1 MDYIYSVI
9 ILISLFVILATSF
22 NLVIGYGGL
31 ISIAHPIFYGLGAYT
46 SALLAR
52 DAGLPVPLAM
62 LAGAALATAMSVVVS
77 LPALRISGDYLLIA
91 SIGFQLGMIELIK
104 NLRFTGGASGVSN
117 IPSFLVPSYGRIS
130 YVVLVICVAVAVVLL
145 VRWIAHSDYGRA
157 ISAMRDDEVAFA
169 ALGRD
174 AKWMK
179 ISIFASGLRHRRVC
193 GRALRALFPLRHGRA
208 IRDPDVIDD
217 PDHGRCRR
225 APKSM
230 GAGGWCHSV
239 ADPAAGHHVPESA
252 AGSARTAAGALVHG
266 PRAGVHVRSPRWID
280 PGRHHL
286 DLIGHH
292 QSIEALR
299 CWRCAH

>member
-1 MDYIYSVI
+1 MDYIYSVV
-9 ILISLFVILATSF
+9 ILISLFVVLATSF

-52 DAGLPVPLAM
+52 DAGLPVPVAM
-62 LAGAALATAMSVVVS
+62 LAGAALATAMSVVLS

-117 IPSFLVPSYGRIS
+117 IPAFLVPSYGRFA

-179 ISIFASGLRHRRVC
+179 ISIFALGSG
-193 GRALRALFPLRHGRA
+193 
-208 IRDPDVIDD
+208 I
-217 PDHGRCRR
+217 
-225 APKSM
+225 
-230 GAGGWCHSV
+230 AGF
-239 ADPAAGHHVPESA
+239 
-252 AGSARTAAGALVHG
+252 AGALYAHYFRYVTVEQFEILMSSTILTMVVVG
-266 PRAGVHVRSPRWID
+266 GLRSPWGPVVGAVLLQILPQAITFLNLPPVLLGPLQGLLFTGLVLVFMFVR
-280 PGRHHL
+280 PGGM
-286 DLIGHH
+286 IQAGTTWT
-292 QSIEALR
+292 SS
-299 CWRCAH
+299 AHTKASKP

>member
-9 ILISLFVILATSF
+9 ILIGLFVVLATSF

-62 LAGAALATAMSVVVS
+62 LAGAALATAISIAVS

-117 IPSFLVPSYGRIS
+117 IPAFLVPSYGRIS
-130 YVVLVICVAVAVVLL
+130 YVVLVVGVAVAVVLL
-145 VRWIAHSDYGRA
+145 VRRIAHSDYGRA
-157 ISAMRDDEVAFA
+157 ISAMRDDEIAFA

-179 ISIFASGLRHRRVC
+179 ISIFALGSGIAGFAGALYAHYFRFVTVEQFEILMSSTILTMVVVGGLRSPWGPVV
-193 GRALRALFPLRHGRA
+193 GAILLQILPQAITFLNLPPVLLGPLQGLLFTGLVLVFMFVRPGGL
-208 IRDPDVIDD
+208 IQ
-217 PDHGRCRR
+217 
-225 APKSM
+225 
-230 GAGGWCHSV
+230 AGTTWTS
-239 ADPAAGHHVPESA
+239 
-252 AGSARTAAGALVHG
+252 SARTKASK
-266 PRAGVHVRSPRWID
+266 P
-280 PGRHHL
+280 
-286 DLIGHH
+286 
-292 QSIEALR
+292 
-299 CWRCAH
+299 

>member
-9 ILISLFVILATSF
+9 ILISLFVVLATSF

-104 NLRFTGGASGVSN
+104 NLRFTGGASGVAN
-117 IPSFLVPSYGRIS
+117 IPAFLVPSYGRFA
-130 YVVLVICVAVAVVLL
+130 YVALVVCVAVSVVLL

-179 ISIFASGLRHRRVC
+179 ISIFALGSGIAGFAGALYAHYFRFVTVEQFEILMSSTILTMVVVGGLRSPWGPVV
-193 GRALRALFPLRHGRA
+193 GAILLQILPQAITFLNLPPVLLGPLQGLLFTGLVLVFMFVRPGGL
-208 IRDPDVIDD
+208 IQ
-217 PDHGRCRR
+217 
-225 APKSM
+225 
-230 GAGGWCHSV
+230 AGTTWTS
-239 ADPAAGHHVPESA
+239 
-252 AGSARTAAGALVHG
+252 SARTKASK
-266 PRAGVHVRSPRWID
+266 P
-280 PGRHHL
+280 
-286 DLIGHH
+286 
-292 QSIEALR
+292 
-299 CWRCAH
+299 

>member
-1 MDYIYSVI
+1 
-9 ILISLFVILATSF
+9 LFVVLATSF

-62 LAGAALATAMSVVVS
+62 LAGAALATIMSVVVS

-117 IPSFLVPSYGRIS
+117 IPAFLVPSYGRFA

-145 VRWIAHSDYGRA
+145 VRWIAHNDYGRA

-179 ISIFASGLRHRRVC
+179 ISIFALGSG
-193 GRALRALFPLRHGRA
+193 
-208 IRDPDVIDD
+208 I
-217 PDHGRCRR
+217 
-225 APKSM
+225 
-230 GAGGWCHSV
+230 AGF
-239 ADPAAGHHVPESA
+239 
-252 AGSARTAAGALVHG
+252 AGALYAHYFRFVTVEQFEILMSSAILTMVVVG
-266 PRAGVHVRSPRWID
+266 GLRSPWGPVVGAVLLQILPQAITFLNLPPVLLGPLQGLLFTGLVLVFMFIR
-280 PGRHHL
+280 PGG
-286 DLIGHH
+286 LIQAGTTWTSSTHTK
-292 QSIEALR
+292 ATKP
-299 CWRCAH
+299 

>member
-9 ILISLFVILATSF
+9 ILISLFVVLATSF

-52 DAGLPVPLAM
+52 DAGLPVPVAM
-62 LAGAALATAMSVVVS
+62 LLGAALATAMSVVLS

-91 SIGFQLGMIELIK
+91 SVGFQLGMIELIK

-117 IPSFLVPSYGRIS
+117 IPAFLVPSYGRFA

-179 ISIFASGLRHRRVC
+179 ISIFALGSG
-193 GRALRALFPLRHGRA
+193 
-208 IRDPDVIDD
+208 I
-217 PDHGRCRR
+217 
-225 APKSM
+225 
-230 GAGGWCHSV
+230 AGF
-239 ADPAAGHHVPESA
+239 
-252 AGSARTAAGALVHG
+252 AGALYAHYFRYVTVEQFEILMSSTILTMVVVG
-266 PRAGVHVRSPRWID
+266 GLRSPWGPVVGAVLLQILPQAITFLNLPPVLLGPLQGLLFTGLVLVFMFVR
-280 PGRHHL
+280 PGGM
-286 DLIGHH
+286 IQAGTTWT
-292 QSIEALR
+292 SS
-299 CWRCAH
+299 AHTKASKP

>member
-9 ILISLFVILATSF
+9 ILISLFVVLATSF

-117 IPSFLVPSYGRIS
+117 IPAFLVPSYGRIS

-179 ISIFASGLRHRRVC
+179 ISIFALGSGV
-193 GRALRALFPLRHGRA
+193 
-208 IRDPDVIDD
+208 
-217 PDHGRCRR
+217 
-225 APKSM
+225 
-230 GAGGWCHSV
+230 AGF
-239 ADPAAGHHVPESA
+239 
-252 AGSARTAAGALVHG
+252 AGALYAHYFRFVTVEQFEILMSSTILTMVVVG
-266 PRAGVHVRSPRWID
+266 GLRSPWGPVVGAILLQILPQAITFLNLPPVLLGPLQGLLFTGLVLVFMFIR
-280 PGRHHL
+280 PGG
-286 DLIGHH
+286 LIQAGTTWTSSTHTKA
-292 QSIEALR
+292 SKP
-299 CWRCAH
+299 

>member
-9 ILISLFVILATSF
+9 ILIGLFVILATSF

-62 LAGAALATAMSVVVS
+62 LAGAALATAMSVVLS

-117 IPSFLVPSYGRIS
+117 IPAFLVPSYGRFA
-130 YVVLVICVAVAVVLL
+130 YVVLVVCVAVAVVFL

-179 ISIFASGLRHRRVC
+179 ISIFALGSG
-193 GRALRALFPLRHGRA
+193 
-208 IRDPDVIDD
+208 I
-217 PDHGRCRR
+217 
-225 APKSM
+225 
-230 GAGGWCHSV
+230 AGF
-239 ADPAAGHHVPESA
+239 
-252 AGSARTAAGALVHG
+252 AGALYAHYFRFVTVEQFEILMSSTILTMVVVG
-266 PRAGVHVRSPRWID
+266 GLRSPWGPVVGAVLLQILPQAITFLNLPPVLLGPLQGLLFTGLVLVFMFVR
-280 PGRHHL
+280 PGGL
-286 DLIGHH
+286 VQAGTTWT
-292 QSIEALR
+292 SS
-299 CWRCAH
+299 AHTKASKR

>member
-9 ILISLFVILATSF
+9 ILIGLFVILATSF

-117 IPSFLVPSYGRIS
+117 IPAFLVPSYGRIS
-130 YVVLVICVAVAVVLL
+130 YVVLVVGVAAAVALL

-179 ISIFASGLRHRRVC
+179 ISIFALGSGIAGFAGALYAHYFRFVTVEQFEILMSSTILTMVVVGGLRSPWGPVV
-193 GRALRALFPLRHGRA
+193 GAILLQILPQAITFLNLPPVLLGPLQGLLFTGLVLVFMFVRPGGL
-208 IRDPDVIDD
+208 IQ
-217 PDHGRCRR
+217 
-225 APKSM
+225 
-230 GAGGWCHSV
+230 AGTTWTS
-239 ADPAAGHHVPESA
+239 
-252 AGSARTAAGALVHG
+252 SARTKASK
-266 PRAGVHVRSPRWID
+266 P
-280 PGRHHL
+280 
-286 DLIGHH
+286 
-292 QSIEALR
+292 
-299 CWRCAH
+299 

>member
-1 MDYIYSVI
+1 MDYIYSVV

-62 LAGAALATAMSVVVS
+62 LAGAALATAMSIVLS

-117 IPSFLVPSYGRIS
+117 IPAFLVPSYGRLA
-130 YVVLVICVAVAVVLL
+130 YVMLVMCVAVAVVFL

-179 ISIFASGLRHRRVC
+179 ISIFALGSG
-193 GRALRALFPLRHGRA
+193 
-208 IRDPDVIDD
+208 I
-217 PDHGRCRR
+217 
-225 APKSM
+225 
-230 GAGGWCHSV
+230 AGF
-239 ADPAAGHHVPESA
+239 
-252 AGSARTAAGALVHG
+252 AGALYAHYFRYVTVEQFEILMSSTILTMVVVG
-266 PRAGVHVRSPRWID
+266 GLRSPWGPVVGAVLLQILPQAITFLNLPPVLLGPLQGLLFTGLVLVFMFVR
-280 PGRHHL
+280 PGG
-286 DLIGHH
+286 LIQAGTTWT
-292 QSIEALR
+292 SSAPSKASKR
-299 CWRCAH
+299 

>member
-117 IPSFLVPSYGRIS
+117 IPAFLVPSYGRIA

-179 ISIFASGLRHRRVC
+179 ISIFALGSG
-193 GRALRALFPLRHGRA
+193 
-208 IRDPDVIDD
+208 I
-217 PDHGRCRR
+217 
-225 APKSM
+225 
-230 GAGGWCHSV
+230 AGF
-239 ADPAAGHHVPESA
+239 
-252 AGSARTAAGALVHG
+252 AGALYAHYFRFVTVEQFEILMSSTILTMVVVG
-266 PRAGVHVRSPRWID
+266 GLRSPWGPVVGAVLLQILPQAITFLNLPPVLLGPLQGLLFTGLVLVFMFVR
-280 PGRHHL
+280 PGG
-286 DLIGHH
+286 LIQAGTTWT
-292 QSIEALR
+292 SSATTK
-299 CWRCAH
+299 ASKP